1 MMHLLI
7 LLAAKYLYIVIVVA
21 AVIYWLRRNKQQ
33 KIHLAIFACVTV
45 IATFILVKFG
55 ASLYFDPRPFVAHT
69 VTAIY
74 PHAPDNGFPS
84 DHTALTMAIAVAI
97 YSRSS
102 KLGITLAIAALIV
115 GVARVLGNIHS
126 PIDIAGSVV
135 CALVG
140 GLVALYLTPIL
151 YKKLHARVL
160 R

>member
-1 MMHLLI
+1 MHLLI
-7 LLAAKYLYIVIVVA
+7 LFAAKYLYIIIVAA
-21 AVIYWLRRNKQQ
+21 AVIYWLSQDKQQ
-33 KIHLAIFACVTV
+33 KLHLAIFTCVTA

-55 ASLYFDPRPFVAHT
+55 ASLYFDPRPFVSHA

-97 YSRSS
+97 YSHSK

-135 CALVG
+135 CALIG
-140 GLVALYLTPIL
+140 GLIALYLTPIL
-151 YKKLHARVL
+151 YKNLHPRVL
-160 R
+160 H